1 MLRKWRGLTL
11 TVLADRAGVSKSFLS
26 MAERGERA
34 LDRRSHIA
42 ALATVLQVSEAELV
56 GGPHLTKDPVQSEP
70 HSYIPPL
77 RAALEVGLRD
87 DPVVERARPLEELVT
102 LMNGPVEHHRRRFSY

>member
-42 ALATVLQVSEAELV
+42 ALAAALRVSETELV
-56 GGPHLTKDPVQSEP
+56 GGPHLTQDPVQSEP
-70 HSYIPPL
+70 HTYIPPL

-87 DPVVERARPLEELVT
+87 DPVVERARPLADLVA
-102 LMNGPVEHHRRRFSY
+102 LMNGSVEYHRRRYD